1 MAKFKAQMLWDNIE
15 KGDLSAVHGLLESGN
30 INLEERDENG
40 QTYLMLASEKGEL
53 HIVRELLDAGVDPN
67 AVDND
72 NWSALLCAA
81 KEGHLEIVIVLLEKK
96 ASIEHRDMCG
106 WTALMWASYK
116 GHSMVVQELLDRGSN
131 ANVKAEHNMTCL
143 AWASGRGHTEVVKKL
158 LECGAKVNATDKY
171 GTTPL
176 IWASRKGY
184 LEITECLLAD
194 GANVDS
200 SGMNSWTPLLVATQ
214 GGFLDVV
221 RAILEHDPNVN
232 AVDKDAL
239 TALAIGAKEGFVDI
253 VHDLMTKGAY
263 VNVADR
269 AGDTVLIHAVKG
281 GHTEVVRILLQKY
294 ADVDVE
300 GSEEKTALYWAVEKG
315 HTDIVNQLLESQPDL
330 EISTKDGDTPLL
342 RAVRSRNEEIVK
354 LLLNKGS
361 KVSAT
366 DKRGDTALHIAIRA
380 RSKRITELLLRNPRN
395 GRLLYRANKSGE
407 TPYNMDT
414 YHQRGILTQILGQRN
429 LNATDAENLLGYEIY
444 SSALADILSE
454 PGLVTPITVGLY
466 AKWGSGKSF
475 LLGKLKGEMKS
486 FTMQNVQ
493 GPFTFS
499 WVLFITLFLINAI
512 IGEVLGLAVR
522 YEVGLGV
529 GLGLFPLEYGFLGI
543 LNVCAQRYD
552 MNLAVSL
559 SQVLGEKQHLI
570 TLLIKMLFCNQKRRS
585 SSDKLAASI
594 FSVRFL
600 FSECTRLTSVG
611 GEKSLA
617 AMIATLCEAVENEY
631 GILVARLFR
640 VFKPR
645 TDHSKGRFKSMCC
658 IPNFI
663 FVIIFLLVVAVGIA
677 MIVVYKISNNTA
689 VNAVL
694 IAIVSIIGLT
704 LISNI
709 YTIAQATM
717 ALLVSQKKR
726 VLRAADNLDVL
737 KMDGFMQQLKLEVD
751 MMSRMVNC
759 MDIFTQ
765 KQTRLVVIVDGLDS
779 CEQDKV
785 LQVLDIVKALFSDDN
800 APFIT
805 ILAVD
810 PHIIIKGIEQ
820 NLRST
825 FLDSNVNGFDYLRN
839 VVHLP
844 FYLQSQ
850 GVRVQRQESVGPSN
864 SSQENQAES
873 PGKPY
878 KHQESILSTSSESS
892 KYSRKRS
899 KSAKFGSLTGSQGG
913 VNTSSFDLSSQVV
926 KNDYFSDI
934 NPRSMRRLMNIVAV
948 TARLLRAYN
957 IDFNWHRLMAWINII
972 EQWPYRVSWIIYYF
986 EESDCLDRSQSL
998 HSIYQK
1004 IAPRVPA
1011 SKDVDPLV
1019 EIDRNVR
1026 KMEAFLASK
1035 SGNTPLLNVG
1045 DLRKFLPCT
1054 INLDP
1059 YLRKLIREMQHNAD
1073 MQRTEFGLGPV
1084 YPTGPSAPLLGM
1096 RDSDATLPT
1105 RGSFVGLQQ
1114 RVPSAASFTGM
1125 MPGHMMQYGPMGMQG
1140 MMPMQYMAHPS
1151 QMSQG
1156 MMAPPPV
1163 QGQRTQPQVFFHDLP
1178 KDVCL
1183 SQLSVDSVCNLLH
1196 KLEGVNQQMLPIY
1209 IDSIRDNNISGLVL
1223 ANCDMDELGKVMR
1236 MKFGDWQL
1244 FKVAILSLI
1253 DSEATLASSNTSND
1267 VRGTDSSSFINK
1279 HTSRIESAPSLEE
1292 PSKKFAASS
1301 RSRDSC
1307 TSLPDRNAPT
1317 DAESMR
1323 RGRFKR
1329 TDSIVQQLSYETAI
1343 LREALEEFTEETS
1356 DADEMDQRNDED
1368 DGPIVYN
1375 RSMSEESAG
1384 YSIDNSRRDTSQT
1397 FTATIETPS
1406 SADKSVEGAMGSEKL
1421 YPVIDDTDDG
1431 HKSRHE
1437 HGHTNTLSSSLEKLA
1452 KPFIQVL
1459 EHPMGYSPASDK
1471 TPLLAIPSDNVIE
1484 GATAW
1489 SASVEGGPPDESN
1502 FLQGHGSKHKS
1513 KSTDSDY
1520 EESTLSEPHVA
1531 TFCIESEDSSDN
1543 TMGSPTAA
1551 SRSLEP
1557 RKQSFEDSVIQY
1569 FRTSPPASEQV
1580 RMKKSIESL
1589 PSEVAV
1595 EMSPGAR
1602 MVTSVSH
1609 PDRIKPDEDKE
1620 SFV

>member
-184 LEITECLLAD
+184 LEITECLLAE

-239 TALAIGAKEGFVDI
+239 TALAIAAKEGFVDI

-281 GHTEVVRILLQKY
+281 GHSEVVRILLQKY

-300 GSEEKTALYWAVEKG
+300 GSEGKTALYWSVEKG

-342 RAVRSRNEEIVK
+342 RAVRNRNEEIVK

-454 PGLVTPITVGLY
+454 PGLVTPITAGLY

-475 LLGKLKGEMKS
+475 LLGRLRGEMKS

-493 GPFTFS
+493 EPFTFN
-499 WVLFITLFLINAI
+499 WVLFIILFLINAT

-522 YEVGLGV
+522 FEVGLGV

-543 LNVCAQRYD
+543 LNICAQRYD

-559 SQVLGEKQHLI
+559 SQALGEKQHLI

-585 SSDKLAASI
+585 STDKMAASVY
-594 FSVRFL
+594 SVRFL

-645 TDHSKGRFKSMCC
+645 TDPSKGRFKSICC

-694 IAIVSIIGLT
+694 ISIVSIIGLT

-717 ALLVSQKKR
+717 ALLISQKKR
-726 VLRAADNLDVL
+726 VLKAADNLEIL

-751 MMSRMVNC
+751 LMSRMVNC
-759 MDIFTQ
+759 MDNFT
-765 KQTRLVVIVDGLDS
+765 KRQTRLVVIVDGLDS

-825 FLDSNVNGFDYLRN
+825 FLDTNVNGFDYLRN

-850 GVRVQRQESVGPSN
+850 GVRVQRQESVGPSS

-873 PGKPY
+873 PGKLY

-892 KYSRKRS
+892 KYPRKRS

-998 HSIYQK
+998 HSVYQK

-1011 SKDVDPLV
+1011 SKDIDPLV

-1026 KMEAFLASK
+1026 KLEAFLASK

-1084 YPTGPSAPLLGM
+1084 YPPASSAPLLGV
-1096 RDSDATLPT
+1096 RDSDSTLPT
-1105 RGSFVGLQQ
+1105 RGSFLGLQQ
-1114 RVPSAASFTGM
+1114 RVPSATSFTGM

-1151 QMSQG
+1151 QMNQG
-1156 MMAPPPV
+1156 MVNPPA
-1163 QGQRTQPQVFFHDLP
+1163 QNSRSQPQVFFHDLP

-1183 SQLSVDSVCNLLH
+1183 SHLDVDSVCNLLH
-1196 KLEGVNQQMLPIY
+1196 KLQGVNQQMLPIY

-1223 ANCDMDELGKVMR
+1223 ANCDMDELGKVMG

-1253 DSEATLASSNTSND
+1253 DSEASVASSNTSND
-1267 VRGTDSSSFINK
+1267 VRGVDSSSLNSK
-1279 HTSRIESAPSLEE
+1279 YTGRRESAPNLGDS
-1292 PSKKFAASS
+1292 SKKFAASS
-1301 RSRDSC
+1301 RSRDSS
-1307 TSLPDRNAPT
+1307 TSMPDRNAHSE
-1317 DAESMR
+1317 AEIMR

-1329 TDSIVQQLSYETAI
+1329 TDSIVQQLSYETAM

-1356 DADEMDQRNDED
+1356 DVEEMDQRNEGED
-1368 DGPIVYN
+1368 CPIQYN

-1406 SADKSVEGAMGSEKL
+1406 SIDRSVEGAMGGERL
-1421 YPVIDDTDDG
+1421 YPVTDKKDDV
-1431 HKSRHE
+1431 HQPNHE
-1437 HGHTNTLSSSLEKLA
+1437 HEHVHTLSSSLEKLA

-1459 EHPMGYSPASDK
+1459 EHPMGYSTETDRV
-1471 TPLLAIPSDNVIE
+1471 PLIPIPTDNDIE

-1489 SASVEGGPPDESN
+1489 SSSVEGGPPLESHL
-1502 FLQGHGSKHKS
+1502 LQSDTSKHKS
-1513 KSTDSDY
+1513 KSDSDH
-1520 EESTLSEPHVA
+1520 EESTLSEPRVA

-1543 TMGSPTAA
+1543 TMGSPTAP
-1551 SRSLEP
+1551 SRRPEH
-1557 RKQSFEDSVIQY
+1557 RKRSFEDSVIQY

-1580 RMKKSIESL
+1580 KTKKSLESL
-1589 PSEVAV
+1589 PSEVPV
-1595 EMSPGAR
+1595 EMSPGSCI
-1602 MVTSVSH
+1602 VKSVSH